1 MAGRLHGSP
10 GDLIKLYSVVA
21 DQKNKASDTQYR
33 Q

>member
-1 MAGRLHGSP
+1 MAGGLHGSP